1 MYLENRFSNYD
12 TIEHVYRSYSEKAY
26 ETYLTKLEE
35 LILQYLPKG
44 AHIFDLCCGR
54 GELVQLLLKKG
65 YQVTGLDGSEV
76 MLRYARENALGAK
89 FILDDARYFKLSPT
103 FHAAVSIGDSLSYV
117 ISIEE
122 LKNVF
127 HNVYASLLE
136 NGFFAFE
143 LESEECHQSFI
154 NTNYL
159 GDVKDDFAYI
169 ERLLYD
175 TKEKL
180 IRESY
185 TQFQMINGAWQRSDL
200 TLQRK
205 AYSST
210 EIEVAL
216 ESVGF
221 TEVRSYDEE
230 HDLGVDGAAGR
241 NFFVCRKTLSI

>member
-1 MYLENRFSNYD
+1 MSLENRFSNYD
-12 TIEHVYRSYSEKAY
+12 AIEHAYRPFSKKAY

-54 GELVQLLLKKG
+54 GELSQLLLKKG

-76 MLRYARENALGAK
+76 MLRYASDHALGAE
-89 FILDDARYFKLSPT
+89 FILGDARYFELSPT
-103 FHAAVSIGDSLSYV
+103 FHAVVSIGALNFV
-117 ISIEE
+117 TSIEE

-127 HNVYASLLE
+127 HNVYTSLLE
-136 NGFFAFE
+136 NGLFAFE
-143 LESEECHQSFI
+143 LESEESFQSFLNI
-154 NTNYL
+154 NYL

-180 IRESY
+180 VRENY
-185 TQFQMINGAWQRSDL
+185 TQFQLIDGAWERSDA

-205 AYSST
+205 AHSLT
-210 EIEVAL
+210 EVEVAL

-230 HDLGVDGAAGR
+230 RDFGVDGSAG
-241 NFFVCRKTLSI
+241 NTCFVCRKALSI

>member
-1 MYLENRFSNYD
+1 MSSKNRFSDYD
-12 TIEHVYRSYSEKAY
+12 AIEHAYRPYDKKSY
-26 ETYLTKLEE
+26 ETYVTKLEE

-54 GELVQLLLKKG
+54 GELSQLLLKKG

-76 MLRYARENALGAK
+76 MLRYACDHALGAE
-89 FILDDARYFKLSPT
+89 FILGDARYFELSPT
-103 FHAAVSIGDSLSYV
+103 FHAVVSIGDSLNFV
-117 ISIEE
+117 INIEE
-122 LKNVF
+122 LENVF

-136 NGFFAFE
+136 NGLFVFE
-143 LESEECHQSFI
+143 LESEELYQSFL

-180 IRESY
+180 TRESY
-185 TQFQMINGAWQRSDL
+185 TQFKFINGAWQRSDV
-200 TLQRK
+200 TLLRK
-205 AYSST
+205 AYSPI
-210 EIEVAL
+210 EVEVAL
-216 ESVGF
+216 KSVGF

-230 HDLGVDGAAGR
+230 RDLGVKGSAGR
-241 NFFVCRKTLSI
+241 TCFVCRKALSI

>member
-1 MYLENRFSNYD
+1 MSSENRFDDYD
-12 TIEHVYRSYSEKAY
+12 AIEHAYRAFSKKAY

-35 LILQYLPKG
+35 LTLQYLPEG
-44 AHIFDLCCGR
+44 ARIFDLCCGR
-54 GELVQLLLKKG
+54 GELAQLLLKKG
-65 YQVTGLDGSEV
+65 YQVIGLDSSEV
-76 MLRYARENALGAK
+76 MLRYARENALGAE

-103 FHAAVSIGDSLSYV
+103 FHAAVSIGALNFV
-117 ISIEE
+117 MSIEE

-136 NGFFAFE
+136 NGLFAFE
-143 LESEECHQSFI
+143 LESEESYQSFI

-175 TKEKL
+175 SKEKL
-180 IRESY
+180 VRENY
-185 TQFQMINGAWQRSDL
+185 TQFKMINGAWQRSDA
-200 TLQRK
+200 TLERK
-205 AYSST
+205 AYSPT

-230 HDLGVDGAAGR
+230 RDFGVDGSAGTTC
-241 NFFVCRKTLSI
+241 FVCRKTLSI

>member
-1 MYLENRFSNYD
+1 MSSENRFSGYD
-12 TIEHVYRSYSEKAY
+12 AIEHAYRPYKEKAY

-54 GELVQLLLKKG
+54 GALAQLLLKKG
-65 YQVTGLDGSEV
+65 YQVTGLDSSEI
-76 MLRYARENALGAK
+76 MLRYARENALGAE

-103 FHAAVSIGDSLSYV
+103 FHAVVSIGDSLNYV

-143 LESEECHQSFI
+143 LESEEIHELFL

-175 TKEKL
+175 SKEKL
-180 IRESY
+180 TRDSY
-185 TQFQMINGAWQRSDL
+185 TQFQLIDGIWHRSDV

-205 AYSST
+205 PYSPT
-210 EIEVAL
+210 EVKVAL

-221 TEVRSYDEE
+221 TEVRNYDEKR
-230 HDLGVDGAAGR
+230 DFGVGSAGR
-241 NFFVCRKTLSI
+241 TCFVCRKALSV